1 MEDIE
6 DLGKNSSFP
15 KNSVQL
21 FQLLV
26 LVRNYPAD
34 IFGEKSS
41 KEPGILKVLKFLT
54 VKAIKFGAALP
65 MKLCQPRFRKVK
77 NIIEFCSLLPVSLSS
92 QE

>member
-34 IFGEKSS
+34 FFGEKSS
-41 KEPGILKVLKFLT
+41 KEPGIFKS
-54 VKAIKFGAALP
+54 A
-65 MKLCQPRFRKVK
+65 
-77 NIIEFCSLLPVSLSS
+77 
-92 QE
+92 